1 MASRGAAR
9 GARTQPRVPGLLET
23 PHAPAMELDEDF
35 WPPRACGRE
44 DMVLLLLGF
53 HSPPRGCRAR
63 GFTPLA
69 WERGQKLKTCK
80 ERW

>member
-9 GARTQPRVPGLLET
+9 GACTRPRVPGLPGT
-23 PHAPAMELDEDF
+23 PHAPAVELDEDF

-44 DMVLLLLGF
+44 DVVLVLLGF
-53 HSPPRGCRAR
+53 HSSTQGCHAR

-69 WERGQKLKTCK
+69 WEREEKLKACE